1 MKKKLLLF
9 GLISGALFIFT
20 TNFSC
25 KKNNQNYLN
34 TLLTNGR
41 WQFASLVVTKF
52 HGDTTI
58 STDTLY
64 SNCNLTQNFT
74 FNPNGTCNYT
84 NFSCL
89 QQSATGHWLFSKDY
103 LYLMSDMSCQD
114 TTAQSGT
121 SIPFQNAQIINL
133 GQYSLVLKTGD
144 LEQYYAP
151 NQRRTINVYGF
162 VRVKSQ

>member
-1 MKKKLLLF
+1 MRKKVLLF
-9 GLISGALFIFT
+9 GLIFGVLIAFT
-20 TNFSC
+20 TNFAC

-34 TLLTNGR
+34 TLLTDGH

-64 SNCNLTQNFT
+64 GTCNLTQNFT
-74 FNPNGTCNYT
+74 FNTNGTCSYT
-84 NFSCL
+84 NFSCI
-89 QQSATGHWLFSKDY
+89 QQSATGHWLLSSNYQF
-103 LYLMSDMSCQD
+103 LMSDVSCQD
-114 TTAQSGT
+114 TTSTTGT

-151 NQRRTINVYGF
+151 GQRRTVNVYGF